1 MFEDYEGVSDSNGLE
16 QFSDSKSIDERNFLS
31 STESNYI
38 EEVLPYK
45 DSDLLAARIDEM
57 GASMPPKAID
67 SNKEVADLIE
77 PMKDDI
83 NPLYLEAPADSV
95 QISESVEAMESIDG
109 LCFDEWK
116 DSTFEQKVNSLQ
128 ELEKSIAE
136 IAHRPPCQI
145 NVENLGEGNYG
156 YFDPNTKDI
165 TVNSMYIDSNGFND
179 Y

>member
-16 QFSDSKSIDERNFLS
+16 QVSDSKSIDERNFLS

-95 QISESVEAMESIDG
+95 
-109 LCFDEWK
+109 
-116 DSTFEQKVNSLQ
+116 
-128 ELEKSIAE
+128 
-136 IAHRPPCQI
+136 
-145 NVENLGEGNYG
+145 
-156 YFDPNTKDI
+156 
-165 TVNSMYIDSNGFND
+165 
-179 Y
+179 